1 MCYNLSMEALRG
13 LEIYEL
19 IIFAVIGLLVLF
31 CGYRIK
37 KIAFF
42 LVWFLLGYN
51 LMMLFLPTLNQWV
64 PQIADNNLWQI
75 LLPIGG
81 GLLLGLLGFSI
92 EKLCVGGI
100 CFALVMM
107 VTVRYF
113 GTEVQTLAIGGVVGV
128 IAAAF
133 AVMMMKPAIIVST
146 SLAGAYLLTMILLT
160 LVPSIEFSVFY
171 WPIII
176 GVTAV
181 GSLVQFST
189 TKGTT

>member
-19 IIFAVIGLLVLF
+19 IIFAVIGLLILF

-42 LVWFLLGYN
+42 LIWFILGYN

-64 PQIADNNLWQI
+64 PQIAENNLWQI
-75 LLPIGG
+75 LLPVGG

-128 IAAAF
+128 IAAAI
-133 AVMMMKPAIIVST
+133 AVMLMKPAIIVST
-146 SLAGAYLLTMILLT
+146 SLAGAYLLTLILMA

-176 GVTAV
+176 GLTVV

-189 TKGTT
+189 TKDMS

>member
-1 MCYNLSMEALRG
+1 MCYNELMEALQG
-13 LEIYEL
+13 LAIYEL
-19 IIFAVIGLLVLF
+19 IVFAVLGLIVLF

-42 LVWFLLGYN
+42 LIWFILGYN
-51 LMMLFLPTLNQWV
+51 LMSLFLPTINVWV
-64 PQIADNNLWQI
+64 PQIAENNLWQI

-107 VTVRYF
+107 VTIRYF
-113 GTEVQTLAIGGVVGV
+113 GTEVHTLAIGGVVGV
-128 IAAAF
+128 IAAAL
-133 AVMMMKPAIIVST
+133 AVMLMKPAIIISS
-146 SLAGAYLLTMILLT
+146 SLAGAYLLTLILLT

-176 GVTAV
+176 GLTAV

-189 TKGTT
+189 TKDIS